1 MGDSTTDETGLLE
14 DQDTLTV
21 RELNEKIASTIGF
34 ANYLQDVVCRGEISN
49 RGESKRVIFLDLDDA
64 NAEHTIQVTVYR
76 HNYDQMDFDGVLET
90 GDEIV
95 ITGDVDFHKASG
107 QVQIRPTAI
116 ERIGEGAEQARI
128 EALRA
133 DLEDRGWFDA
143 SKKQVIPKFP
153 ECVGVVTSRDGDARH
168 DIQSGVH
175 ARNPG
180 IDITL
185 HHASVQGEN
194 APEELATGIDVLD
207 RGDDV
212 DAIVVGRGGGSSR
225 HLSAFG
231 TEPVAEAIH
240 RAETPVISAV
250 GHKEDSTIAC
260 DVADLDVSTPTA
272 SATVFHDREEALDNY
287 DDLRASVDAAHI
299 SLATDR
305 MDALA
310 DGADTAYES
319 LINNRVDALVDDVDS
334 AYESLVRH
342 RLDTLERRVEGAYRD
357 HERDAAV
364 SEAEQSVPTVYRA
377 AIVGL
382 ILLVTALII
391 MFFVL

>member
-1 MGDSTTDETGLLE
+1 MGDSTTGETDSLD

-34 ANYLQDVVCRGEISN
+34 ANYLQNVVCRGEISN
-49 RGESKRVIFLDLDDA
+49 RGESKRVIFLDLDDED
-64 NAEHTIQVTVYR
+64 AEHTIQVTVYR
-76 HNYDQMDFDGVLET
+76 HKYDRMDFDGELET

-95 ITGDVDFHKASG
+95 ITGDVDFHEPSG

-143 SKKQVIPKFP
+143 SEKRAIPTFP

-168 DIQSGVH
+168 DIQSEVH

-180 IDITL
+180 IDIAL

-194 APEELATGIDVLD
+194 APTELAVGIDVLD
-207 RGDDV
+207 HGDDV

-225 HLSAFG
+225 HLSAFS

-240 RAETPVISAV
+240 RAETPVIAAV

-272 SATVFHDREEALDNY
+272 SATVFHDREEALGNY
-287 DDLRASVDAAHI
+287 GDLRASVDTAHT
-299 SLATDR
+299 SLVTDR
-305 MDALA
+305 VDALA
-310 DGADTAYES
+310 DGTDTAYES
-319 LINNRVDALVDDVDS
+319 L
-334 AYESLVRH
+334 VR
-342 RLDTLERRVEGAYRD
+342 RRFDTLERRVEGAYRD

-364 SEAEQSVPTVYRA
+364 SEAERSVPTVYRA

-382 ILLVTALII
+382 VLLVIALII
-391 MFFVL
+391 LFLVL

>member
-1 MGDSTTDETGLLE
+1 MGDFATSEAESLE

-21 RELNEKIASTIGF
+21 GELNDKIASTIGF
-34 ANYLQDVVCRGEISN
+34 ANYLQNVVCRGEISD
-49 RGESKRVIFLDLDDA
+49 RGESKHVIFLDLDDA
-64 NAEHTIQVTVYR
+64 TAEHTIQVTVYR
-76 HNYDQMDFDGVLET
+76 NKYDRMDFDGELET

-95 ITGDVDFHKASG
+95 ITGDVDFHEPSG
-107 QVQIRPTAI
+107 QVQVRPSAI

-128 EALRA
+128 ETLRA

-143 SKKQVIPKFP
+143 SEKQEIPKFP

-168 DIQSGVH
+168 DIESEVH

-180 IDITL
+180 IDIAL

-194 APEELATGIDVLD
+194 ASEELATGIDVLD
-207 RGDDV
+207 RTDDV
-212 DAIVVGRGGGSSR
+212 DSIVVGRGGGSSR
-225 HLSAFG
+225 NLSAFS

-240 RAETPVISAV
+240 RAETPVIAAV

-260 DVADLDVSTPTA
+260 DVSDLNVSTPTA
-272 SATVFHDREEALDNY
+272 SATVFHDREEALGNY
-287 DDLRASVDAAHI
+287 SDLRASVDTAHI
-299 SLATDR
+299 SLVTDR
-305 MDALA
+305 VDALA
-310 DGADTAYES
+310 DDVDTAYES
-319 LINNRVDALVDDVDS
+319 L
-334 AYESLVRH
+334 VRRH
-342 RLDTLERRVEGAYRD
+342 LDTLERRVEGAYRG

-382 ILLVTALII
+382 VLLVIVLII
-391 MFFVL
+391 LFFVL